1 MVDIHSHLLPDYD
14 DGPPTL
20 DDTRQMLEL
29 AEASGTRAIV
39 ATPHILDEGDYQ
51 RKDEILD
58 KFALVQ
64 EAARQDGRKLK
75 IYLGGEIFLFPGVK
89 LDQVFSTLNNNGKYA
104 LVEFGMRQIPEFVPQ
119 LLFDWIMEGYF
130 PILAHPE
137 RYLPVIKN
145 LGYAYKFAQMGVA
158 LQLNAGSL
166 LGVFGDSVKRTAGE
180 LIRHN
185 LAHMIASDGHNV
197 SSRSVS
203 LLQVREYVSREFGP
217 QTAQIL
223 LEENPR
229 RALLGEPLIKE
240 EPVPVENFSQKPSRW
255 QLIKRRLK
263 WGRKNVG

>member
-20 DDTRQMLEL
+20 DDTRRMLEL
-29 AEASGTRAIV
+29 AEAGGTREIV
-39 ATPHILDEGDYQ
+39 ATSHILDEGDYQ
-51 RKDEILD
+51 RKDEILE

-64 EAARQDGRKLK
+64 ETARKDGRRLQ

-119 LLFDWIMEGYF
+119 MLFDWIMDGYF

-145 LGYAYKFAQMGVA
+145 PGYAYKFAQMGVA
-158 LQLNAGSL
+158 LQVNSGSL
-166 LGVFGDSVKRTAGE
+166 MGVFGDSVKKVAHE
-180 LIRHN
+180 LISHN
-185 LAHMIASDGHNV
+185 LVHIIASDGHNTG
-197 SSRSVS
+197 SRSVS
-203 LLQVREYVSREFGP
+203 LAAVRMHVAEEFGEE
-217 QTAQIL
+217 TARIL

-229 RALLGEPLIKE
+229 RALRGEPLLKE
-240 EPVPVENFSQKPSRW
+240 EPIPIENFSQKPTRW

-263 WGRKNVG
+263 IGRKSV